1 MNSAERMAATM
12 AGKSADRRAVV
23 PVMSVYGAQ
32 LTGCPLEQYYTDA
45 QAYVRGQIAVIEAF
59 QPDVVFTPFDFSSI
73 GRAFGSQIHFFD
85 KQAPN
90 LRRYAVKSLEELES
104 LVFPDPDLHPQ
115 LLYFREAAVRLAE
128 ACQGRIPVAAPLP
141 PPVDIPALIM
151 GLEPWLEAVLFETDR
166 ALRVLE
172 KVTPFF
178 VRLANGLLEAGA
190 SVLAIPC
197 TFASPAIVTREIV
210 SHFTRPVLAEAFAQL
225 KGPVVIHHG
234 GAPMGPHLDLL
245 TGLPAVAAFALDHL
259 DDITQARQ
267 IVGPEPVLMGGLA
280 CPNLP
285 QMTPAQILY
294 DCKAILEAQS
304 QDPRFVLF
312 TPGPDVPMHTPPE
325 NIRAFC
331 QSVQGCVR

>member
-1 MNSAERMAATM
+1 LNSTERMAAVM
-12 AGKSADRRAVV
+12 AGKPADRRAVV

-45 QAYVRGQIAVIEAF
+45 QAYARGQIAVIEAF
-59 QPDVVFTPFDFSSI
+59 QPDVVFAPFDFSGI
-73 GRAFGSQIHFFD
+73 GGAFGSQVHFFAN
-85 KQAPN
+85 QAPN
-90 LRRYAVKSLEELES
+90 LRRYAVKSLDELES
-104 LVFPDPDLHPQ
+104 LVFPDPDSHPQ
-115 LLYFREAAVRLAE
+115 LLFFREAIARIAG

-141 PPVDIPALIM
+141 PPMDIPALIM
-151 GLEPWLEAVLFETDR
+151 GLEPWLEAVLFETGR
-166 ALRVLE
+166 AQRVLE

-178 VRLANGLLEAGA
+178 VRLANGFLEAGA
-190 SVLAIPC
+190 SILAIPC
-197 TFASPAIVTREIV
+197 TFASPQVVTREMLCN
-210 SHFTRPVLAEAFAQL
+210 FTRPVLAEAFAQL
-225 KGPVVIHHG
+225 KGPAVIHHG
-234 GAPMGPHLDLL
+234 GAPVVPHLDLL

-285 QMTPAQILY
+285 QMTPAQIRHG
-294 DCKAILEAQS
+294 CQTILEAQR

-331 QSVQGCVR
+331 QSVQGSGQ